1 MALTGKKR
9 AFADAVLA
17 GFSNKEAAIRAGFS
31 EKTASAA
38 GSRNVKDPDV
48 KAYLD
53 QRRQPTSLAGTK
65 APATPIP
72 VDDAIEIPP
81 TADPVE
87 FLTKVMNEPAVDL
100 RLRIDVAKAM
110 LPFKH
115 QKLGEGGKKIRKK
128 SRRARLGLENSAHPS
143 HRSWQRQTVRGVMPG
158 WTTACPDWA
167 ERLRSGRSI
176 IPPPIFPEEAEA
188 NLEVMRELRIV
199 DAPGSPRIGEA
210 SGQWVFDLAA

>member
-53 QRRQPTSLAGTK
+53 AHRKNADSGAKSPPPK
-65 APATPIP
+65 FAPL
-72 VDDAIEIPP
+72 DDAIEIPP

-87 FLTKVMNEPAVDL
+87 FLTKVMNEPAADL
-100 RLRIDVAKAM
+100 RLRIDAAKAM

-115 QKLGEGGKKIRKK
+115 QKLGEGGKKDQKQDDAKK
-128 SRRARLGLENSAHPS
+128 AGAGKFAASA
-143 HRSWQRQTVRGVMPG
+143 
-158 WTTACPDWA
+158 
-167 ERLRSGRSI
+167 
-176 IPPPIFPEEAEA
+176 PPK
-188 NLEVMRELRIV
+188 LV
-199 DAPGSPRIGEA
+199 
-210 SGQWVFDLAA
+210 AAGGKKV

>member
-53 QRRQPTSLAGTK
+53 QRRQAAPTAGQKASLPPTQ
-65 APATPIP
+65 

-87 FLTKVMNEPAVDL
+87 FLTKVMNEPAADL
-100 RLRIDVAKAM
+100 RIRVDAAKAM

-115 QKLGEGGKKIRKK
+115 KKLGEGGKKDEKDAAAKK
-128 SRRARLGLENSAHPS
+128 AG
-143 HRSWQRQTVRGVMPG
+143 
-158 WTTACPDWA
+158 
-167 ERLRSGRSI
+167 SGR
-176 IPPPIFPEEAEA
+176 FG
-188 NLEVMRELRIV
+188 LRV
-199 DAPGSPRIGEA
+199 VS
-210 SGQWVFDLAA
+210 

>member
-53 QRRQPTSLAGTK
+53 QRRQTTSIAGTK
-65 APATPIP
+65 VPATSGP

-87 FLTKVMNEPAVDL
+87 FLTQVMNEPAADL
-100 RLRIDVAKAM
+100 RLRIDAAKAM

-115 QKLGEGGKKIRKK
+115 QKLGEGGKKDQKQVAARKAGAGK
-128 SRRARLGLENSAHPS
+128 FGSSE
-143 HRSWQRQTVRGVMPG
+143 
-158 WTTACPDWA
+158 
-167 ERLRSGRSI
+167 
-176 IPPPIFPEEAEA
+176 PPK
-188 NLEVMRELRIV
+188 
-199 DAPGSPRIGEA
+199 
-210 SGQWVFDLAA
+210 LAAANGKRL

>member
-17 GFSNKEAAIRAGFS
+17 GLSNKEAAIRAGFS

-53 QRRQPTSLAGTK
+53 QRRQ
-65 APATPIP
+65 APATAGARVLPAP
-72 VDDAIEIPP
+72 GPADEAFDIPP

-87 FLTKVMNEPAVDL
+87 FLTKVMNEPAADL
-100 RLRIDVAKAM
+100 RLRIDAAKAM

-115 QKLGEGGKKIRKK
+115 KKLGEGGKKDLKDDAAKAAGAGKFSATAPPKLVAAGGKK
-128 SRRARLGLENSAHPS
+128 
-143 HRSWQRQTVRGVMPG
+143 V
-158 WTTACPDWA
+158 
-167 ERLRSGRSI
+167 
-176 IPPPIFPEEAEA
+176 
-188 NLEVMRELRIV
+188 
-199 DAPGSPRIGEA
+199 
-210 SGQWVFDLAA
+210 

>member
-53 QRRQPTSLAGTK
+53 QRRQVEPISGAK
-65 APATPIP
+65 PAPAPGP
-72 VDDAIEIPP
+72 DDAALEIPP

-87 FLTKVMNEPAVDL
+87 FLTQVMNEPAADL
-100 RLRIDVAKAM
+100 RLRIDAAKAM

-115 QKLGEGGKKIRKK
+115 KKLGEGGKKDEKDEKAKK
-128 SRRARLGLENSAHPS
+128 AGAGRFGLRVVS
-143 HRSWQRQTVRGVMPG
+143 
-158 WTTACPDWA
+158 
-167 ERLRSGRSI
+167 
-176 IPPPIFPEEAEA
+176 
-188 NLEVMRELRIV
+188 
-199 DAPGSPRIGEA
+199 
-210 SGQWVFDLAA
+210 

>member
-48 KAYLD
+48 KAYID
-53 QRRQPTSLAGTK
+53 ARRKNATGGSGKLPSAPLA
-65 APATPIP
+65 PP
-72 VDDAIEIPP
+72 DDAIDIPP

-87 FLTKVMNEPAVDL
+87 FLTKVMNEPAADL
-100 RLRIDVAKAM
+100 RLRIDAAKAM

-115 QKLGEGGKKIRKK
+115 KKLGEGGKKDEKDAAAQKAATGRF
-128 SRRARLGLENSAHPS
+128 GLRVVS
-143 HRSWQRQTVRGVMPG
+143 
-158 WTTACPDWA
+158 
-167 ERLRSGRSI
+167 
-176 IPPPIFPEEAEA
+176 
-188 NLEVMRELRIV
+188 
-199 DAPGSPRIGEA
+199 
-210 SGQWVFDLAA
+210 

>member
-53 QRRQPTSLAGTK
+53 EHRSTG
-65 APATPIP
+65 PAEGSKRATGVPPADNLVDIP
-72 VDDAIEIPP
+72 STTDPMEFLTNLMNEP
-81 TADPVE
+81 TADI
-87 FLTKVMNEPAVDL
+87 
-100 RLRIDVAKAM
+100 RIRADVAKAM

-115 QKLGEGGKKIRKK
+115 QKLGEGGKKDQKNENAKK
-128 SRRARLGLENSAHPS
+128 VASRFAA
-143 HRSWQRQTVRGVMPG
+143 
-158 WTTACPDWA
+158 AA
-167 ERLRSGRSI
+167 
-176 IPPPIFPEEAEA
+176 PPQLKA
-188 NLEVMRELRIV
+188 VK
-199 DAPGSPRIGEA
+199 
-210 SGQWVFDLAA
+210 

>member
-17 GFSNKEAAIRAGFS
+17 GLSNKEAAIRAGFS

-53 QRRQPTSLAGTK
+53 QRRQT
-65 APATPIP
+65 PATGGASALPP
-72 VDDAIEIPP
+72 PGSADEAFDIPP

-87 FLTKVMNEPAVDL
+87 FLTKVMNEPAADL
-100 RLRIDVAKAM
+100 RLRIDAAKAM

-115 QKLGEGGKKIRKK
+115 KKLGEGGKKELKDSEAKAAGAGKFSPTAPPKLVAAGGKK
-128 SRRARLGLENSAHPS
+128 
-143 HRSWQRQTVRGVMPG
+143 V
-158 WTTACPDWA
+158 
-167 ERLRSGRSI
+167 
-176 IPPPIFPEEAEA
+176 
-188 NLEVMRELRIV
+188 
-199 DAPGSPRIGEA
+199 
-210 SGQWVFDLAA
+210 

>member
-53 QRRQPTSLAGTK
+53 QRRQPTSIAGMT
-65 APATPIP
+65 APATPVP

-87 FLTKVMNEPAVDL
+87 FLTNVMNEPAADL
-100 RLRIDVAKAM
+100 RLRIDAAKAM

-115 QKLGEGGKKIRKK
+115 QKLGEGGKKDQKQVAARKAGAGK
-128 SRRARLGLENSAHPS
+128 FGSSE
-143 HRSWQRQTVRGVMPG
+143 
-158 WTTACPDWA
+158 
-167 ERLRSGRSI
+167 
-176 IPPPIFPEEAEA
+176 PPK
-188 NLEVMRELRIV
+188 
-199 DAPGSPRIGEA
+199 
-210 SGQWVFDLAA
+210 LAAANGKRL